1 MSTASVD
8 KHPKTPHCT
17 LRSNHYEL
25 NPVSNN
31 MAKKAAKKTIK
42 KTAKK
47 ATKKATK
54 KVAKKATKKTAK
66 KAAKKVA
73 KKAAKKTTKKVAKK
87 QSAKKSTAKA
97 KTNTVKAIPTYEEI
111 SQQAYLIYLD
121 RVASNRPGDQQT
133 DWEQAL
139 KMLSK

>member
-17 LRSNHYEL
+17 LRSNHYKL

-31 MAKKAAKKTIK
+31 MAKKAAKKTTK
-42 KTAKK
+42 KTA
-47 ATKKATK
+47 KKATK
-54 KVAKKATKKTAK
+54 KVAKKATKKIAK

>member
-17 LRSNHYEL
+17 LRSNHYKL

-31 MAKKAAKKTIK
+31 MAKKAAKKTTK

-47 ATKKATK
+47 ATKKI
-54 KVAKKATKKTAK
+54 AK